1 MQAKTGLTVVAR
13 LYLGFG
19 LIVAVLVVV
28 TVIAM
33 LKVQAINSALRA
45 NSEEH
50 VLIQR
55 HAINFRGSAHDRA
68 IAIRDVVLSTTPE
81 RKDAEVAT
89 IAKLADFYA
98 QSAAPLRSLVER
110 PGADPQLAQ
119 MYAAI
124 ARIEAQAVA
133 TTQDIIKKSQA
144 QDIAAETLLWEQ
156 AKPLYTQWLAAINV
170 LIDFEEARIQAENA
184 TALQE
189 SGSFLSVML
198 AALAVALVLAAAI
211 AWQVSRSIVRQL
223 GAEPQ
228 ALAQV
233 AQAVAQGDLRTTSF
247 SRSAPQGS
255 VLASLFAMQH
265 SLASVVNQVRQ
276 ASNAVTSGASEI
288 TSGNTGLLERTEAQA
303 AHLEQTSTSMEQM
316 TGIVHHTASS
326 ARQASSLATSASQAA
341 HKGGEAVEQVQRTM
355 QAMTSSS
362 QKMAD
367 IIGVIDSIAFQT
379 NILAL
384 NAAVEAARAGE
395 QGRGFAVVA
404 SEVRALAQRSA
415 DAAHEIKDLIDA
427 SVSKVNEG
435 EQLVGNASQTMT
447 DIVTQ
452 AQRVASLIAEISA
465 STVEQSDG
473 IDLVNTAIGQLDQTT
488 QQNAAMVEESAAA
501 AQTLQQQAQLLAQAV
516 SVFRLNAGSELLSQP
531 QPAPQLE
538 PQLQLQ

>member
-1 MQAKTGLTVVAR
+1 MQTKTGLTVAAR

-45 NSEEH
+45 NSDEH
-50 VLIQR
+50 TLIQR
-55 HAINFRGSAHDRA
+55 YAINFRGSAHDRA
-68 IAIRDVVLSTTPE
+68 IAIRDVVLSNSPSRQE
-81 RKDAEVAT
+81 AEVAT
-89 IAKLADFYA
+89 IARLAQQYTQADG
-98 QSAAPLRSLVER
+98 PLRQLIEHPS
-110 PGADPQLAQ
+110 ADPKLRQ
-119 MYAAI
+119 MYADI

-133 TTQDIIKKSQA
+133 VTQAIIDKA
-144 QDIAAETLLWEQ
+144 QSFDVDADTVARRMLWDE
-156 AKPLYTQWLAAINV
+156 AKPLYTQWLASINV
-170 LIDFEEARIQAENA
+170 LIDFEEERIQAENS

-189 SGSFLSVML
+189 AGSFLAVML
-198 AALAVALVLAAAI
+198 GALALALVLAAAI

-228 ALAQV
+228 ALALV
-233 AQAVAQGDLRTTSF
+233 AQAVAQGDLRTT
-247 SRSAPQGS
+247 RVAERAPAGS

-265 SLASVVNQVRQ
+265 SLAAVVSQVRQ

-288 TSGNTGLLERTEAQA
+288 TIGNTGLLARTEAQA
-303 AHLEQTSTSMEQM
+303 AHLEQTSSSMEQM
-316 TGIVHHTASS
+316 TSTVHHTADS
-326 ARQASSLATSASQAA
+326 ARQASSLATSASDTA

-355 QAMTSSS
+355 QTITASS
-362 QKMAD
+362 QKMSD

-415 DAAHEIKDLIDA
+415 SAAHEVKGLIDA
-427 SVSKVNEG
+427 SVSRVNEG
-435 EQLVGNASQTMT
+435 EQLVSNASQTMS
-447 DIVTQ
+447 DIVAQ

-465 STVEQSDG
+465 STVEQTSG
-473 IDLVNTAIGQLDQTT
+473 IDLVNTSIGQLDQTT
-488 QQNAAMVEESAAA
+488 
-501 AQTLQQQAQLLAQAV
+501 QLLAQAV
-516 SVFRLNAGSELLSQP
+516 SVFQLNAGQADSTSLA
-531 QPAPQLE
+531 APQL
-538 PQLQLQ
+538 PMLT